1 MTESL
6 SYRNQSIDLQ
16 SKSVDWFLY
25 DTGLCHERF
34 KNFAFLKMLLITISV
49 SWLFYDQMIFDSKD
63 IFKNV
68 FFVVF

>member
-16 SKSVDWFLY
+16 SKSMDWFLY

-34 KNFAFLKMLLITISV
+34 KNFVLLKMLLMTISV

-63 IFKNV
+63 ILKNV
-68 FFVVF
+68 FFVVL